1 MKYLAALALLITGCV
16 YQHRII
22 EGVEVQEL
30 GYTAAMLMD
39 TGSFMSG
46 LSVNELEINND
57 TVEFVTK
64 RGVHGTAKLV
74 EMKAIAGFDG
84 KATLVPIVIMNL
96 GKQGTP
102 TKLFLVKANT
112 MYEGILGRDYLSG
125 TCVYVGKEYE

>member
-1 MKYLAALALLITGCV
+1 MASLELLITECV

-46 LSVNELEINND
+46 LSVNELEVND
-57 TVEFVTK
+57 DIVEFVTK

-84 KATLVPIVIMNL
+84 KATLVPVVKFSL
-96 GKQGTP
+96 GKKGIP
-102 TKLFLVKANT
+102 TEMFLVHAET
-112 MYEGILGRDYLSG
+112 IYEGIIGRDYLSG
-125 TCVYVGKEYE
+125 TCVYVGEE

>member
-1 MKYLAALALLITGCV
+1 MKYLAALTLLITGCV

-46 LSVNELEINND
+46 LSVSELEVND
-57 TVEFVTK
+57 DIVEFVTK

-84 KATLVPIVIMNL
+84 KATLVPVVKFSL
-96 GKQGTP
+96 GKRGTP
-102 TKLFLVKANT
+102 TEMFLVHAET
-112 MYEGILGRDYLSG
+112 IYEAIIGRDYLAG
-125 TCVYVGKEYE
+125 TCVYVD